1 MSEFILERN
10 GCPIHYWLEGDPSL
24 PLVVFTHGAGADHGM
39 FDKQILA
46 LQGRY
51 RTLTWDVR
59 GHGRSRPMGVFTFQ
73 ATLEDLIAILD
84 VISQPEAVFVG
95 QSMGGNISQELVRH
109 HPERVKALVLV
120 DCVCN
125 SAPLG
130 WLEQF
135 ALKITP
141 AMLALYP
148 YNALISQSAKA
159 SALRPDVQQYLDR
172 TMRVMT
178 KFEIETVLLETTNI
192 LRNDPDYRIAKPFLL
207 LRGDHDNAG
216 AIAKQAKT
224 WAAREPNCQDYT
236 IIPKA
241 GHCSNQDNP
250 DFFNRVLLEFF
261 GRVVA

>member
-1 MSEFILERN
+1 MPELILEQG

-24 PLVVFTHGAGADHGM
+24 PLVVFTHGAGADHQM
-39 FDKQILA
+39 FDEQVLA
-46 LQGRY
+46 LHGQY
-51 RTLTWDVR
+51 QTLTWDVR
-59 GHGRSRPMGVFTFQ
+59 GHGRSRPMGVFNLQ
-73 ATLEDLIAILD
+73 AALEDLLAILD
-84 VISQPEAVFVG
+84 AIPQREAVFVG

-109 HPERVKALVLV
+109 HPDRIRALVLV

-130 WLEQF
+130 WLERF

-159 SALRPDVQQYLDR
+159 SALRPEVQHYLDR
-172 TMRVMT
+172 AMRVLS
-178 KFEIETVLLETTNI
+178 KFELETVLLETTNI
-192 LRNDPDYRIAKPFLL
+192 LRDEPDYRIPKPFLL
-207 LRGDHDNAG
+207 LRGEQDNAG
-216 AIAKQAKT
+216 AIAKQAKA
-224 WAAREPNCQDYT
+224 WAAREPQCQDYM

-250 DFFNRVLLEFF
+250 EFFNRVLLEFLA
-261 GRVVA
+261 GVVT